1 MTEAVQ
7 KIIYPRYAIIRI
19 RGIPTTPRDI
29 AATLDLLRLRR
40 KYTMVVVPGTPDIM
54 GMIERANDWITWGEI
69 DADTLAE
76 VLRKRGRIAGDKPL
90 YARVSP
96 EMGVAVLRGGGL
108 GVCAGED

>member
-7 KIIYPRYAIIRI
+7 KMIYPRYAVIRI

-29 AATLDLLRLRR
+29 ATALNLLRLRR
-40 KYTMVVVPGTPDIM
+40 KFTMVVVPGTPDVM

-76 VLRKRGRIAGDKPL
+76 VLREEGENRGRQAAD
-90 YARVSP
+90 A
-96 EMGVAVLRGGGL
+96 
-108 GVCAGED
+108 